1 MRSFLRWLAP
11 ALALFFVVSLAPA
24 MAADDPAVQQITSF
38 YTTLSDTMK
47 QGAALGIQGRY
58 KKLQPAIEAV
68 YDLQTSTAYSAG
80 PSWATLSDTDKK
92 ALVAAFER
100 FTIASY
106 AKNFASYS
114 GEQFPVSPTPI
125 ARGATD
131 KIVESKI
138 VPSSGAPIP
147 MNYRMRQ
154 SGGTWKIIDVY
165 LDGSI
170 SQLATHRSDY
180 SATIASEGA
189 AGLIK
194 KLNALS
200 DRLMAQ

>member
-1 MRSFLRWLAP
+1 MRAFFRLLIP
-11 ALALFFVVSLAPA
+11 ALALVSLVSLVPA
-24 MAADDPAVQQITSF
+24 AAAGDPAVQQITSF
-38 YTTLSDTMK
+38 YATLSDTMK

-68 YDLQTSTAYSAG
+68 YDLQTATAYSAG
-80 PSWATLSDTDKK
+80 PSWATLSDADKK

-114 GEQFPVSPTPI
+114 GEQFPVSPAPI
-125 ARGATD
+125 VRGAD

-138 VPSSGAPIP
+138 VPASGAPIP
-147 MNYRMRQ
+147 MNYRMRL
-154 SGGTWKIIDVY
+154 SNGTWKIVDVY

-189 AGLIK
+189 AGLTK

-200 DRLMAQ
+200 DKLMAQ